1 MNKLNMI
8 LGGLIVIALVG
19 GFFGG
24 TLYQKKQSSN
34 RGQFNNL
41 QRGQIPGGSQNAGV
55 RQGNVAGFSG
65 AGMARPISGEVVALD
80 DKSMT
85 VKLIG
90 GSTKIVILSDT
101 TKYTKSQDV
110 AKTDLTVGG
119 TVAVIVAPSQ
129 DQAVVAETVELN
141 PILRGQNK

>member
-1 MNKLNMI
+1 
-8 LGGLIVIALVG
+8 
-19 GFFGG
+19 
-24 TLYQKKQSSN
+24 
-34 RGQFNNL
+34 
-41 QRGQIPGGSQNAGV
+41 
-55 RQGNVAGFSG
+55 
-65 AGMARPISGEVVALD
+65 EVVALD

-85 VKLIG
+85 VKLID

>member
-1 MNKLNMI
+1 
-8 LGGLIVIALVG
+8 
-19 GFFGG
+19 
-24 TLYQKKQSSN
+24 
-34 RGQFNNL
+34 
-41 QRGQIPGGSQNAGV
+41 
-55 RQGNVAGFSG
+55 
-65 AGMARPISGEVVALD
+65 
-80 DKSMT
+80 MT
-85 VKLIG
+85 VKLID